1 MFFKRFRWFL
11 VIGCMFVIF
20 MMSHLNGVKSWYL
33 TGELLT
39 VAKTGSVDSESGFDE
54 KMASYDAEDTWSQ
67 MVFLRKFAHFAE
79 YFVLAVLL
87 MNALLF
93 KFSVKR
99 SATISFIWGALY
111 GVLDE
116 LHQLFVPGRTCSVT
130 DMLLDGMGV
139 LAGCLFVVFIV
150 SFRKANVYGG

>member
-1 MFFKRFRWFL
+1 MFLKKFRWYL

-39 VAKTGSVDSESGFDE
+39 IARTGSLDRETGFDE
-54 KMASYDAEDTWSQ
+54 KMASYDAEGTWSM
-67 MVFLRKFAHFAE
+67 MVYLRKAAHFIE

-99 SATISFIWGALY
+99 SATISFILGALY

-116 LHQLFVPGRTCSVT
+116 LHQLFVPGRTCTVS
-130 DMLLDGMGV
+130 DMLMDASGV
-139 LAGCLFVVFIV
+139 LAGCLFVVFVV
-150 SFRKANVYGG
+150 SLRKAKVYGE

>member
-11 VIGCMFVIF
+11 VIGCMFLIF

-33 TGELLT
+33 TGEFLT
-39 VAKTGSVDSESGFDE
+39 VAKTGSFDLDSGFDE
-54 KMASYDAEDTWSQ
+54 KMASYDAEGTWSQ

-79 YFVLAVLL
+79 YFVLVVLL